1 MIQRM
6 FGFYRAVFF
15 FLDFFQ
21 LIQLIQLIHVK
32 GPGELEFIGCNNVII
47 DEMIV
52 VSVYMLCVG
61 WGNLGR

>member
-1 MIQRM
+1 MIQRR

-21 LIQLIQLIHVK
+21 LIQLIHVR

-61 WGNLGR
+61 WATWGDE